1 MVFLLLLLLLCGEE
15 VANAV
20 HNNTQ
25 RGTQKKVE
33 KGLLFSFLTRPFS
46 FPHFLPHFTSR
57 NVRINALLLQKRVVV
72 CLLSLSS
79 FSFIATT
86 ARGVKIYRERE
97 TNGETWNR
105 RERNR
110 RSDQGEFYFLITRKA
125 LLLQNIFSSKP
136 NHCAERNER

>member
-1 MVFLLLLLLLCGEE
+1 MQFTTHKEE
-15 VANAV
+15 
-20 HNNTQ
+20 HKKRSR
-25 RGTQKKVE
+25 RGS
-33 KGLLFSFLTRPFS
+33 SFLTRPFS

-110 RSDQGEFYFLITRKA
+110 RSDLEESFIFLVKRFCCKISS
-125 LLLQNIFSSKP
+125 LQNQIIIALWKETNDDGF
-136 NHCAERNER
+136 HVGQR

>member
-1 MVFLLLLLLLCGEE
+1 MQLT
-15 VANAV
+15 
-20 HNNTQ
+20 HTQ

-86 ARGVKIYRERE
+86 ARGVNIYIERE

-110 RSDQGEFYFLITRKA
+110 RSDLEESFIFLVKRFCCKISS
-125 LLLQNIFSSKP
+125 LQNQIIIALWKETNDDGF
-136 NHCAERNER
+136 HVGQR